1 MKKPVIAIALLT
13 LAVIAA
19 QSPAAEPGAG
29 GQVLVEAE
37 GFTDYGGWSL
47 DTQFIKIMGSSYL
60 LAHGLGEPV
69 RDATT
74 TVAFPSTG
82 TYKVFVRT
90 KDWVAHRNAPGRPGR
105 FQAVERICS

>member
-47 DTQFIKIMGSSYL
+47 DTQFIKIMGS
-60 LAHGLGEPV
+60 P
-69 RDATT
+69 
-74 TVAFPSTG
+74 G